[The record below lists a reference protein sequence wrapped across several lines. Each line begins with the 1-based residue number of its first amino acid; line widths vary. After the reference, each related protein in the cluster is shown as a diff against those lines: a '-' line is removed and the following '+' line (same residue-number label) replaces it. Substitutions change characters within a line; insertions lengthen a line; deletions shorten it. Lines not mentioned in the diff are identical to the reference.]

1 MNPAILLV
9 DVASANREELKS
21 FLQAQKCD
29 VSTAQD
35 AETAV
40 KYCLQTQ
47 PDLVLLFDTL
57 SDTDSFE
64 LCRWL
69 KRDPLSTKLFWSKDS
84 STLR

>member
-64 LCRWL
+64 FCRRL
-69 KRDPLSTKLFWSKDS
+69 KKDPLSTKLFWSNDT
-84 STLR
+84 STLH